1 MPMHKHLARYACVHA
16 SVVAIMRLSRTFFND
31 KLKTAR
37 ARARTRTYTRLKLSQ
52 YCLVRVTRC
61 YLIIFIRCTRWE
73 RSANSSPLLYWL
85 ANGRWYQRSILYD
98 INYYFHLLIKNR
110 GNNADGLRLLVRH
123 TQKVRGWVRWMEKV
137 RRIIYRRFSVHTFR
151 RIGIYKVQVSKDM
164 RVDQEIYSYTYV
176 GTCLLRIIYIYNI
189 TDIVVESCCYLGYLF
204 FFFFFFYIILNARI
218 REKAQINAVK

>member
-1 MPMHKHLARYACVHA
+1 MVL
-16 SVVAIMRLSRTFFND
+16 T
-31 KLKTAR
+31 
-37 ARARTRTYTRLKLSQ
+37 
-52 YCLVRVTRC
+52 
-61 YLIIFIRCTRWE
+61 IIFIC
-73 RSANSSPLLYWL
+73 LLRIVVTMLMDYACWCV
-85 ANGRWYQRSILYD
+85 IL
-98 INYYFHLLIKNR
+98 
-110 GNNADGLRLLVRH
+110 
-123 TQKVRGWVRWMEKV
+123 KVRGWVRWMEKV

-176 GTCLLRIIYIYNI
+176 RTCLLRVIYIYNI